1 MTDKSKII
9 SNSVKSILKES
20 VSTTNHRLDGRPA
33 EKTNPRE
40 VRGSVSTTNHL
51 LKPPVDRKK

>member
-1 MTDKSKII
+1 MTDTPKRPPRIDLQT
-9 SNSVKSILKES
+9 LKES
-20 VSTTNHRLDGRPA
+20 VSATNHRLSGRPEA
-33 EKTNPRE
+33 KTSPME